1 MPLAIFTSGGDS
13 AGMNPAIKKTV
24 EKGWE
29 RGDEVYLVY
38 DGLEGLIDDKI
49 YQAKH
54 SEISGIVHK
63 GGTVLRS
70 SRSPRFFEYENR
82 KIAYENLERRG
93 VDKLVVCGGDG
104 TFRALEQFYK
114 DFGMNFIGI
123 PSTID
128 NDIFGT
134 DYCLGVDTA
143 LNVIREAVDKL
154 RDTAASFKRAF
165 VVEVMGRDCG
175 YLGVVS
181 AITSGAEVCIVPEL
195 EYDLESIGKRL
206 KAEIENGR
214 TYVLAVVS
222 EGTKASTEVV
232 EWLKNDVKIDTR
244 ITILGHVQR
253 GGSPTVFDRRMGFEF
268 ASMAVDKL
276 YSENKCHYV
285 VVHNG
290 GEFGFESIDY
300 VTSQK
305 YQIPDDL
312 MKLATNITK

>member
-1 MPLAIFTSGGDS
+1 MALAIFTSGGDS
-13 AGMNPAIKKTV
+13 AGMNPAIKKAV

-29 RGDEVYLVY
+29 KGDDVYLVY
-38 DGLEGLIDDKI
+38 DGLEGLIDDNIKK
-49 YQAKH
+49 ATH
-54 SEISGIVHK
+54 NEISGIVHK

-82 KIAYENLERRG
+82 KIAYDNLQKRG
-93 VDKLVVCGGDG
+93 IDKLIVCGGDG
-104 TFRALEQFYK
+104 SFRALDQFYE

-181 AITSGAEVCIVPEL
+181 SITSGAEVCIVPEID
-195 EYDLESIGKRL
+195 YDLNSIGERL
-206 KAEIENGR
+206 KKEIENGR
-214 TYVLAVVS
+214 TYVLAIVS

-232 EWLKNDVKIDTR
+232 NWLKNDVKIDTR

-268 ASMAVDKL
+268 AAMAVDKL
-276 YSENKCHYV
+276 YSEDKCHYV
-285 VVHNG
+285 VVHNNSG
-290 GEFGFESIDY
+290 FGFESIDY

-305 YQIPDDL
+305 YQIPKDL
-312 MKLATNITK
+312 MKFAENITK